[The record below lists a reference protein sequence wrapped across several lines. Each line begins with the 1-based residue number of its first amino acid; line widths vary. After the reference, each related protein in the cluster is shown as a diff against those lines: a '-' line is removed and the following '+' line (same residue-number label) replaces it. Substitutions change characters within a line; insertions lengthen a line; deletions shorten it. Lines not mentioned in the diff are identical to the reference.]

1 MRSLCIALAMLMYG
15 CVFAQNSRE
24 NPDSLILILTEI
36 LRLAPENGVYRTQR
50 AKLYLLQNQDMN
62 ALSDLDAV
70 IRSNPDNPEALFY
83 RAYIYRK
90 QRLYTKA
97 RQDYERLI
105 IMQPRHRDARMGLVL
120 VNDADGRPY
129 EAMEQM
135 DVLVRYWPDDPE
147 VLVMRGGLY
156 QKRREYEKALRDMNH
171 AIELNGDIAD
181 FYISRALLY
190 KDFKQMSR
198 ARDDIRRAVELGAD
212 RQECAN
218 LMLDDKMKKKKEK
231 RRE

>member
-1 MRSLCIALAMLMYG
+1 MRSICLMLAMILS
-15 CVFAQNSRE
+15 CTAFAQNTHES
-24 NPDSLILILTEI
+24 PDSLIHILTEI
-36 LRLAPENGVYRTQR
+36 LRLAPENETYRTQR
-50 AKLYLLQNQDMN
+50 AKLYILQNQEMK
-62 ALSDLDAV
+62 ALGDLDAV
-70 IRSNPDNPEALFY
+70 IRVNPDYPEALFY

-147 VLVMRGGLY
+147 VLIMRGGLY
-156 QKRREYEKALRDMNH
+156 QKRREYEKALKDMNR
-171 AIELNGDIAD
+171 AIELRDDVAD

-190 KDFKQMSR
+190 KDFKQTSR
-198 ARDDIRRAVELGAD
+198 AHADIRKAVELGAD

-218 LMLDDKMKKKKEK
+218 LMIEDKVKKKKK
-231 RRE
+231 KD